1 MYLKRIELHGFKSF
15 ADKIRVELEQGI
27 TGVVGPNGCGKSNIS
42 DAIRWVLGEQSV
54 KSLRGANMSDVI
66 FAGSQDRKAQNVAEV
81 TLVFDNSDHHMNIAY
96 DEVEITRRLYRQN
109 NEAEYLLNKQSCRL
123 KDIVDL
129 IMDTGLGRDSLSII
143 SQGNISSFADSKPD
157 ERRALFEEAAGVS
170 KYKKRKLA
178 SIRKLERTKENLD
191 RIGDIVNE
199 LEKQVAPLKRQKEK
213 AEKYL
218 TLKEQLTSIE
228 VSVLVMEITQSKE
241 TLDKLNELIKDL
253 EDKKVSIDSSM
264 LLKETE
270 NEEVKKQ
277 MFILDTEVNSLQ
289 TKLFDVMKVVNNL
302 ETTKV
307 EIDQKRK
314 YLLENNNANDLQ
326 EQIKQLND
334 VLSDAILEYND
345 RNQRL
350 KDANNEIIEMK
361 ENQQSVNSTINTNKE
376 KIEQLSSLISRNK
389 SKKEILSEAI
399 ENKDNLSYGIKAILK
414 MAKSTKGI
422 LGVVEDLI
430 IPTTEYQTAI
440 SVALGGAMQFM
451 ITENEIIA
459 KNAISF
465 LRENRA
471 GRVTFLPISVMKARN
486 IRDEHLL
493 VAKEIKG
500 FLGIASDY
508 VSYDKKIENIVLNQL
523 GNILI
528 CNNLDSANEL
538 SKATFGR
545 YKIVTVDG
553 DLVNVG
559 GSLTGG
565 SVKKIQ
571 TSHVQKIELD
581 HLIEELSTQEKEYVS
596 LKNNSIKLENTLK
609 EISHS
614 LLQKQISYG
623 QLETIVQQ
631 KQERMVSIKSQYES
645 LTDQKLEIDDFTSGN
660 ANSKLVEEL
669 NSATKLCDDLTEQIK
684 SKRQLRMNFVEE
696 NEEIDSV
703 LKEYRSELKDIQENI
718 TNYRIEA
725 TKKDTNVDNCL
736 MRLNDEYKMT
746 FDFALEQHDDTID
759 IGNAKDNVVDLR
771 QQIDSLGNVN
781 IDSIEE
787 YINVSERY
795 ENLNTQRLDLL
806 QAQDGLLS
814 AIGEMDEIM
823 IEKFSTTF
831 EKINIEFDDVFKN
844 LFGGGKAKLSYSDP
858 DNILETGV
866 DIDIQPP
873 GKAVQNI
880 SLFSGGEK
888 ALIALA
894 CLFAILKV
902 RPVPMCILDEVEAAL
917 DIANVERFAKYL
929 RNFADLTQ
937 FIVVTHR
944 EGMMEECDILYGAT
958 MQQKGVTKLVSVKL
972 EEAIELTDNG

>member
-54 KSLRGANMSDVI
+54 KSLRGSNMSDVI

-81 TLVFDNSDHHMNIAY
+81 TLVFDNSDHHMNISY

-199 LEKQVAPLKRQKEK
+199 LEKQVAPLQRQKEK

-218 TLKEQLTSIE
+218 ALKESLTSIE
-228 VSVLVMEITQSKE
+228 VSVLVIEVSQSKQS
-241 TLDKLNELIKDL
+241 LDELTKLIKDL
-253 EDKKVSIDSSM
+253 NDKIASIEASL
-264 LLKETE
+264 LLKENH
-270 NEEVKKQ
+270 NEEAKKK
-277 MFILDTEVNSLQ
+277 MYTLDTEVNALQ
-289 TKLFDVMKVVNNL
+289 TKLFDAMNIVSNL

-307 EIDQKRK
+307 EVDQKRK
-314 YLLENNNANDLQ
+314 YLLENNNAGDLQ

-334 VLSDAILEYND
+334 VLSDAILEFND

-350 KDANNEIIEMK
+350 NEASIEIDSLRSKQHTLQTSIQQNKQSIDELNNI
-361 ENQQSVNSTINTNKE
+361 
-376 KIEQLSSLISRNK
+376 ISRNK
-389 SKKEILSEAI
+389 SKKEMLIDAI
-399 ENKDNLSYGIKAILK
+399 ENKANLSYGIKAVLK
-414 MAKSTKGI
+414 MAKTSKGI
-422 LGVVEDLI
+422 LGVIEDLI
-430 IPTTEYQTAI
+430 IPEEQYQTAI
-440 SVALGGAMQFM
+440 TVSLGGAMQFVV
-451 ITENEIIA
+451 TEDENIA
-459 KNAISF
+459 KSAISF
-465 LRENRA
+465 LRENNA
-471 GRVTFLPISVMKARN
+471 GRVTFLPISVIKERHV
-486 IRDEHLL
+486 RQEHLL
-493 VAKEIKG
+493 VAQEIKG
-500 FLGIASDY
+500 FLGVASDF
-508 VSYDKKIENIVLNQL
+508 VSYDSKIEHIVFNQL
-523 GNILI
+523 GNIIL
-528 CNNLDSANEL
+528 CDDLESANAI

-545 YKIVTVDG
+545 YKVVTMLG
-553 DLVNVG
+553 DVVNVG
-559 GSLTGG
+559 GSMTGG
-565 SVKKIQ
+565 SVKKTQ
-571 TSHVQKIELD
+571 TSHVQKMELQQ
-581 HLIEELSTQEKEYVS
+581 LVESLTQQEDKLVRYRNEAIS
-596 LKNNSIKLENTLK
+596 LENTIK
-609 EISHS
+609 EISQS

-623 QLETIVQQ
+623 QLENIVQT

-645 LTDQKLEIDDFTSGN
+645 LTDQKLEVDNFTSGN
-660 ANSKLVEEL
+660 ANNKLVEEL
-669 NSATKLCDDLTEQIK
+669 NAAIKLRDDLSEEIK

-696 NEEIDSV
+696 NEEIECA
-703 LKEYRSELKDIQENI
+703 LKEYRKELKELQDTI
-718 TNYRIEA
+718 TKYKIDA
-725 TKKDTNVDNCL
+725 TKKETIVDNCL
-736 MRLNDEYKMT
+736 IRLNDEYKMT
-746 FDFALEQHDDTID
+746 YEFALEKHDQSVD
-759 IGNAKDNVVDLR
+759 ITFAKDQVIDLR
-771 QQIDSLGNVN
+771 QEISQLGNVN
-781 IDSIEE
+781 LDSIEE
-787 YINVSERY
+787 YVTVSERY
-795 ENLNTQRLDLL
+795 ENLNSQRLDLL

-814 AIGEMDEIM
+814 AINEMDDIM

-831 EKINIEFDDVFKN
+831 DKINHEFDIVFKN
-844 LFGGGKAKLSYSDP
+844 LFGGGSAKLSYSDP

-894 CLFAILKV
+894 CLFSILKV

-972 EEAIELTDNG
+972 EEAIDLTDNG